1 MGEART
7 TGFTEAELLDTVP
20 SLRKFACRFHRSEH
34 DIDDLIQETLAKALS
49 SREKFQSGTRLRS
62 WLFTI
67 MRNTFCT
74 KYSVSLR
81 ESVGTLDDIA
91 GSGVVP
97 AEQHWKMR
105 GRELERAFSELPD
118 NSRVALS
125 LIFIEGISYEV
136 AAERCSCPI
145 GTVKSRVNRAR
156 RLLEDRLGPI

>member
-1 MGEART
+1 MGEEHK
-7 TGFTEAELLDTVP
+7 TGFTEAELLEIMP
-20 SLRKFACRFHRSEH
+20 SLRTFARRFHRSES

-49 SREKFQSGTRLRS
+49 NREKFQSGTRLRS

-74 KYSVSLR
+74 KYTVSLR
-81 ESVGTLDDIA
+81 ERVGTLEDIA
-91 GSGVVP
+91 GWGEVP

-105 GRELERAFSELPD
+105 GRELARAFSELPD

-136 AAERCSCPI
+136 AAERCGCPI

-156 RLLEDRLGPI
+156 RLLEDLLGSV